1 VPVVTAIAS
10 SCLVCRHTLADINP
24 SFENDTKI
32 VAMPP
37 RQSTFS
43 NCEEAVE
50 CDVEIDRQQAQSV
63 CMHSGVGLA
72 HVASHNAQFSAAF
85 EEQKTIYRMFDHR
98 QSDPVRCRAG
108 FWYFEETRDAVPT
121 IPLGICLENL
131 EPNSRLN
138 GQF

>member
-63 CMHSGVGLA
+63 CMHSGVRLA
-72 HVASHNAQFSAAF
+72 HVASDN
-85 EEQKTIYRMFDHR
+85 TGWLI
-98 QSDPVRCRAG
+98 V
-108 FWYFEETRDAVPT
+108 TR
-121 IPLGICLENL
+121 
-131 EPNSRLN
+131 S
-138 GQF
+138 F